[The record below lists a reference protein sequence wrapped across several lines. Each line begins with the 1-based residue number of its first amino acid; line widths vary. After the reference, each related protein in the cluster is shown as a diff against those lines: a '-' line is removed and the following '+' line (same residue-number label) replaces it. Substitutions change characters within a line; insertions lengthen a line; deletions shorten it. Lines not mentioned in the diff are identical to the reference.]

1 MAERFIPR
9 NLVLSRGQVT
19 RKIKRVLQKS
29 LVDHTVA
36 ERQHWAKFGQ
46 EKGKKAG
53 PDRATTTVGENVYLK
68 LSAGNK
74 VRCHLTGV
82 GLLRAKRVWYI
93 ASNRSQSHRRSRS

>member
-1 MAERFIPR
+1 MAEHFIPR

-74 VRCHLTGV
+74 VRRHPTCLE
-82 GLLRAKRVWYI
+82 LLHADRARYI
-93 ASNRSQSHRRSRS
+93 VSNRSQSHRRSRS

>member
-1 MAERFIPR
+1 MVGQSIHQGV
-9 NLVLSRGQVT
+9 VLSRGQVT

-74 VRCHLTGV
+74 VRRHPTRL
-82 GLLRAKRVWYI
+82 GLLHADRARYI
-93 ASNRSQSHRRSRS
+93 ASNRSQSHRRSKS